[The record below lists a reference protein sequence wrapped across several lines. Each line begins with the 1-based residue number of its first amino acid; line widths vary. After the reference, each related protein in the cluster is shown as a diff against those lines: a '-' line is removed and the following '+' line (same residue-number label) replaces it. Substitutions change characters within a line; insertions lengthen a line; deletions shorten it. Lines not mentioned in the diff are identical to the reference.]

1 MGAAVETQG
10 MEACMSIR
18 LIAYLS
24 AAALA
29 AVVLAYGL
37 GRWQGSAA
45 ERRACE
51 AELHAAELTA
61 ERQARESE
69 RKAQEAQ
76 NAIVQDYERQV
87 ADYKRT
93 IDSYID
99 ADRLSDTST
108 CPKLSKPSG
117 TQPSLVCYT
126 RADIQRKVA
135 ESLALAAECD
145 EIAIRY
151 KAVVKAYQ
159 SAYGAKEE

>member
-1 MGAAVETQG
+1 MINVK
-10 MEACMSIR
+10 

-24 AAALA
+24 AAAIA

-51 AELHAAELTA
+51 AEIHAAELTA

-76 NAIVQDYERQV
+76 NAIVTDYERQV

-99 ADRLSDTST
+99 VDRLSDTST
-108 CPKLSKPSG
+108 CKDLPRAPG
-117 TQPSLVCYT
+117 AQPGLVCYT
-126 RADIQRKVA
+126 KSDISRKVA

-151 KAVVKAYQ
+151 KALVKAYN
-159 SAYGAKEE
+159 ALGAKEE

>member
-1 MGAAVETQG
+1 MINA
-10 MEACMSIR
+10 R

-37 GRWQGSAA
+37 GRWQGAAA

-51 AELHAAELTA
+51 AELHVAELTA

-76 NAIVQDYERQV
+76 NAIVQDYEHQI
-87 ADYKRT
+87 ADYRRT
-93 IDSYID
+93 VDAYVD
-99 ADRLSDTST
+99 ADRLSDTSA
-108 CPKLSKPSG
+108 CKDLPRASG
-117 TQPSLVCYT
+117 TQSGLVCYS
-126 RADIQRKVA
+126 RADISRKVA

-151 KAVVKAYQ
+151 KALVKAYQ

>member
-1 MGAAVETQG
+1 
-10 MEACMSIR
+10 MSIR
-18 LIAYLS
+18 LIACLS
-24 AAALA
+24 AAAIA

-61 ERQARESE
+61 ERQARDAE

-93 IDSYID
+93 IDAYVD
-99 ADRLSDTST
+99 ADSLSDTST
-108 CPKLSKPSG
+108 CKDLSRAPG
-117 TQPSLVCYT
+117 AQPGLVCYS
-126 RADIQRKVA
+126 RADIQRKVT
-135 ESLALAAECD
+135 ESLALAEECD
-145 EIAIRY
+145 QLAIRY
-151 KAVVKAYQ
+151 RAVVKVYQ

>member
-1 MGAAVETQG
+1 MIN
-10 MEACMSIR
+10 IR
-18 LIAYLS
+18 LLITLA

-29 AVVLAYGL
+29 AVCLAYGL

-51 AELHAAELTA
+51 AEIHAAELTA

-76 NAIVQDYERQV
+76 NGIIQDYEHQI
-87 ADYKRT
+87 ADYRRT
-93 IDSYID
+93 VDAYVD

-108 CPKLSKPSG
+108 CPKLPEAPSA
-117 TQPSLVCYT
+117 QPGLVCYT

-135 ESLALAAECD
+135 ESLAVGAECD

-151 KAVVKAYQ
+151 KALVRAYD
-159 SAYGAKEE
+159 SAVSAKEE

>member
-1 MGAAVETQG
+1 MINA
-10 MEACMSIR
+10 R
-18 LIAYLS
+18 LVAYLS

-29 AVVLAYGL
+29 AVALAYGI

-51 AELHAAELTA
+51 AEIHAAELTA

-93 IDSYID
+93 IDAYVD
-99 ADRLSDTST
+99 ADSLSDTSA
-108 CPKLSKPSG
+108 CKDLPRASG
-117 TQPSLVCYT
+117 AQPGLVCYT
-126 RADIQRKVA
+126 KSDISRKVA

-145 EIAIRY
+145 QLAIRY
-151 KAVVKAYQ
+151 RALVRAYE
-159 SAYGAKEE
+159 SARTQR

>member
-1 MGAAVETQG
+1 
-10 MEACMSIR
+10 MSIR

-29 AVVLAYGL
+29 AVCVAYAV
-37 GRWQGSAA
+37 GRFQGSAA

-51 AELHAAELTA
+51 AEIHAAELTA

-93 IDSYID
+93 IDAYADVD

-108 CPKLSKPSG
+108 CPKLPKAPG
-117 TQPSLVCYT
+117 AQPGLVCYT
-126 RADIQRKVA
+126 RAGIQEKVA

-151 KAVVKAYQ
+151 KAVVRAYE
-159 SAYGAKEE
+159 SAGTQR

>member
-1 MGAAVETQG
+1 
-10 MEACMSIR
+10 MSIR

-24 AAALA
+24 AAA
-29 AVVLAYGL
+29 VVLAYAV

-51 AELHAAELTA
+51 AEIHAAELTA
-61 ERQARESE
+61 ERQARETE

-76 NAIVQDYERQV
+76 NAIVQDYEHQI
-87 ADYKRT
+87 ADYRRT
-93 IDSYID
+93 VDAYVD
-99 ADRLSDTST
+99 ADSLSDTST
-108 CPKLSKPSG
+108 CPDLPQASG
-117 TQPSLVCYT
+117 AQPGLVCYT

-151 KAVVKAYQ
+151 KALVRAYD
-159 SAYGAKEE
+159 SAVSAKEE

>member
-1 MGAAVETQG
+1 
-10 MEACMSIR
+10 MSLR

-29 AVVLAYGL
+29 AVTLAYGI

-51 AELHAAELTA
+51 AEIHAAELTA

-76 NAIVQDYERQV
+76 NAIVQDYEHQI
-87 ADYKRT
+87 ADYRRT
-93 IDSYID
+93 VDAYVD

-108 CPKLSKPSG
+108 CKDLSKPSG
-117 TQPSLVCYT
+117 AQPGLVCYT

-151 KAVVKAYQ
+151 KALVKAYQ
-159 SAYGAKEE
+159 SAYSAKEE

>member
-1 MGAAVETQG
+1 
-10 MEACMSIR
+10 MSIR

-24 AAALA
+24 AAAIA

-76 NAIVQDYERQV
+76 NAIVTDYERQV

-99 ADRLSDTST
+99 TDRLSDTST
-108 CPKLSKPSG
+108 CPKLPKASG
-117 TQPSLVCYT
+117 TQPGLVC
-126 RADIQRKVA
+126 
-135 ESLALAAECD
+135 
-145 EIAIRY
+145 
-151 KAVVKAYQ
+151 
-159 SAYGAKEE
+159 

>member
-1 MGAAVETQG
+1 MINA
-10 MEACMSIR
+10 R
-18 LIAYLS
+18 LVAYLS

-37 GRWQGSAA
+37 GRFQGSAA

-51 AELHAAELTA
+51 VEIHAAELTA

-76 NAIVQDYERQV
+76 NAIVQDYEHQI
-87 ADYKRT
+87 ADYRRT
-93 IDSYID
+93 VDAYVD

-108 CPKLSKPSG
+108 CKDLSKPSG
-117 TQPSLVCYT
+117 AQPGAVCYT

>member
-1 MGAAVETQG
+1 MINA
-10 MEACMSIR
+10 R

-29 AVVLAYGL
+29 AVVLAYGI
-37 GRWQGSAA
+37 GRYQGSAA
-45 ERRACE
+45 EHRACE
-51 AELHAAELTA
+51 AEIHAAELTA
-61 ERQARESE
+61 ERQARDAE

-76 NAIVQDYERQV
+76 NAIVTDYERQV

-108 CPKLSKPSG
+108 CPKLPKASG
-117 TQPSLVCYT
+117 AESGLVCYT

-151 KAVVKAYQ
+151 KALVKAYQ
-159 SAYGAKEE
+159 SAYSAKEE

>member
-1 MGAAVETQG
+1 MIN
-10 MEACMSIR
+10 IR
-18 LIAYLS
+18 LLITL
-24 AAALA
+24 AAAAFA
-29 AVVLAYGL
+29 ACCLCYFA
-37 GRWQGSAA
+37 GRHQGSVS
-45 ERRACE
+45 ERKACE

-61 ERQARESE
+61 ERQAREEE
-69 RKAQEAQ
+69 RKAREAQ
-76 NAIVQDYERQV
+76 DAIVEDYERQV

-99 ADRLSDTST
+99 ADSLSDTST
-108 CPKLSKPSG
+108 CKDLPRAPG
-117 TQPSLVCYT
+117 TQPGLVCYT

>member
-1 MGAAVETQG
+1 MINA
-10 MEACMSIR
+10 R

-24 AAALA
+24 AAAIA

-37 GRWQGSAA
+37 GRYQGAAA

-51 AELHAAELTA
+51 AEIHAAELTA

-69 RKAQEAQ
+69 RRAQEAQ
-76 NAIVQDYERQV
+76 TAIVQDYERQV

-93 IDSYID
+93 VDAYVD
-99 ADRLSDTST
+99 ADRLSDTSA
-108 CPKLSKPSG
+108 CKDLSKPSG
-117 TQPSLVCYT
+117 TQPGLVCYT
-126 RADIQRKVA
+126 KSDIQRKVT

-151 KAVVKAYQ
+151 KALVKAYQ
-159 SAYGAKEE
+159 SAYSAKEE

>member
-1 MGAAVETQG
+1 MQ
-10 MEACMSIR
+10 IR
-18 LIAYLS
+18 LIAYIVT
-24 AAALA
+24 AAIA

-51 AELHAAELTA
+51 AEIHAAELTA

-76 NAIVQDYERQV
+76 NAIITDYERQV

-108 CPKLSKPSG
+108 CPKLPKPSG
-117 TQPSLVCYT
+117 AVSGLVCYS

-145 EIAIRY
+145 KIAIRY
-151 KAVVKAYQ
+151 KAVVKAYGAL
-159 SAYGAKEE
+159 SAKEE

>member
-1 MGAAVETQG
+1 
-10 MEACMSIR
+10 MSLR
-18 LIAYLS
+18 LIACLS

-29 AVVLAYGL
+29 AGALAYSI

-61 ERQARESE
+61 ERQARDAE

-99 ADRLSDTST
+99 ADSLSDTSA
-108 CPKLSKPSG
+108 CKDLPRASG
-117 TQPSLVCYT
+117 AQPDLVCYS

-145 EIAIRY
+145 QLAIRY
-151 KAVVKAYQ
+151 RALVRAYE
-159 SAYGAKEE
+159 SAGAQR

>member
-1 MGAAVETQG
+1 
-10 MEACMSIR
+10 MSLR
-18 LIAYLS
+18 LIASLV
-24 AAALA
+24 AVAFA
-29 AVVLAYGL
+29 AVCLAYGI
-37 GRWQGSAA
+37 GRYQGSAS

-51 AELHAAELTA
+51 AEIHAAELTA

-76 NAIVQDYERQV
+76 NGIIQDYEHQI
-87 ADYKRT
+87 ADYRRT

-99 ADRLSDTST
+99 TDRLSDTST
-108 CPKLSKPSG
+108 CKDLPKASG
-117 TQPSLVCYT
+117 AQPGLVCYT

-151 KAVVKAYQ
+151 GALVKAYQ
-159 SAYGAKEE
+159 SAYSAKEE

>member
-1 MGAAVETQG
+1 
-10 MEACMSIR
+10 MSIR
-18 LIAYLS
+18 LIACLS
-24 AAALA
+24 AAAIA
-29 AVVLAYGL
+29 VVVLAYGI

-51 AELHAAELTA
+51 AELHVAELTA

-69 RKAQEAQ
+69 RKVQEAQ
-76 NAIVQDYERQV
+76 NAIVQDYEHQI

-99 ADRLSDTST
+99 ADRLSGTST
-108 CPKLSKPSG
+108 CKDLPRASG
-117 TQPSLVCYT
+117 TQPGLVCYT

-145 EIAIRY
+145 QLAIRY
-151 KAVVKAYQ
+151 KAVVRAYE
-159 SAYGAKEE
+159 SVRTDR

>member
-1 MGAAVETQG
+1 
-10 MEACMSIR
+10 MSIR

-24 AAALA
+24 AAAFA

-51 AELHAAELTA
+51 AEIHAAELTA
-61 ERQARESE
+61 ERQARETE

-76 NAIVQDYERQV
+76 NGIIQDYERQV

-93 IDSYID
+93 IDSYVD

-108 CPKLSKPSG
+108 CPKLPKASG
-117 TQPSLVCYT
+117 AQPGLVCYT

-145 EIAIRY
+145 QLAIKY
-151 KAVVKAYQ
+151 KALVKAYQ
-159 SAYGAKEE
+159 SAYSAKEE

>member
-1 MGAAVETQG
+1 MING
-10 MEACMSIR
+10 R
-18 LIAYLS
+18 LLITF
-24 AAALA
+24 AAAAFA
-29 AVVLAYGL
+29 ACCLCYFA
-37 GRWQGSAA
+37 GRHQGSVS
-45 ERRACE
+45 ERKACE
-51 AELHAAELTA
+51 AEIHAAELTA

-108 CPKLSKPSG
+108 CKDLPRAPG
-117 TQPSLVCYT
+117 AQPGLVCYT

-145 EIAIRY
+145 QLAIRY
-151 KAVVKAYQ
+151 KALVKAYQ

>member
-1 MGAAVETQG
+1 
-10 MEACMSIR
+10 MSIR

-24 AAALA
+24 AAAIA
-29 AVVLAYGL
+29 AVCIAYGL

-76 NAIVQDYERQV
+76 NAIVEDYEHQI
-87 ADYKRT
+87 ADYRRT
-93 IDSYID
+93 VDAYVD
-99 ADRLSDTST
+99 ADSLSDTST
-108 CPKLSKPSG
+108 CPKLPKASG
-117 TQPSLVCYT
+117 AQSGLVCYT

-145 EIAIRY
+145 QLAIRY
-151 KAVVKAYQ
+151 KALVKAYQ
-159 SAYGAKEE
+159 SAYSAKEE

>member
-1 MGAAVETQG
+1 MQ
-10 MEACMSIR
+10 IR
-18 LIAYLS
+18 LIAYI
-24 AAALA
+24 AAAAIA
-29 AVVLAYGL
+29 AVALAYGI
-37 GRWQGSAA
+37 GRWQGSVS

-51 AELHAAELTA
+51 AEIHAAELTA

-69 RKAQEAQ
+69 RRAQEAQ
-76 NAIVQDYERQV
+76 NAIVEDYERQV

-108 CPKLSKPSG
+108 CPDVPAKPS
-117 TQPSLVCYT
+117 TQPGLVCYT

-151 KAVVKAYQ
+151 KALVRAYE
-159 SAYGAKEE
+159 SVRADR

>member
-1 MGAAVETQG
+1 MQ
-10 MEACMSIR
+10 IR

-29 AVVLAYGL
+29 AVVLAYGI
-37 GRWQGSAA
+37 GRYQGSAA

-51 AELHAAELTA
+51 AEIHAAELTA
-61 ERQARESE
+61 ERQARETE

-76 NAIVQDYERQV
+76 NAIVEDYERQV

-93 IDSYID
+93 IDSYVD
-99 ADRLSDTST
+99 ADRLSDTSA
-108 CPKLSKPSG
+108 CPKLPKASG
-117 TQPSLVCYT
+117 TQSGLVCYT

-135 ESLALAAECD
+135 ESLAVAAECD

-159 SAYGAKEE
+159 SAYSAKEE

>member
-1 MGAAVETQG
+1 MINV
-10 MEACMSIR
+10 R

-51 AELHAAELTA
+51 AEIHAAELTA
-61 ERQARESE
+61 ERQARETE

-76 NAIVQDYERQV
+76 NAIVTDYERQV

-93 IDSYID
+93 IDSYVD

-108 CPKLSKPSG
+108 CPKLPKASG
-117 TQPSLVCYT
+117 AQPGLVCYT
-126 RADIQRKVA
+126 KSDIQRKVA
-135 ESLALAAECD
+135 ESLAVGAECD

-151 KAVVKAYQ
+151 KALVKAYQ

>member
-1 MGAAVETQG
+1 
-10 MEACMSIR
+10 MSIR
-18 LIAYLS
+18 LIAYIA

-37 GRWQGSAA
+37 GRYQGSAA

-51 AELHAAELTA
+51 AEIHAAELTA
-61 ERQARESE
+61 ERQARDAE

-76 NAIVQDYERQV
+76 NAIVQDYEHQI
-87 ADYKRT
+87 ADYRRT
-93 IDSYID
+93 VDAYVD

-108 CPKLSKPSG
+108 CKDLPRAPG
-117 TQPSLVCYT
+117 AQPGLVCYT

-135 ESLALAAECD
+135 ESLAVGAECD

>member
-1 MGAAVETQG
+1 V
-10 MEACMSIR
+10 SLR

-29 AVVLAYGL
+29 AVVLAYGI

-51 AELHAAELTA
+51 AEIHAAELTA

-69 RKAQEAQ
+69 RRAQEAQ
-76 NAIVQDYERQV
+76 NAIVQDYEHQI
-87 ADYKRT
+87 ADYRRT
-93 IDSYID
+93 VDAYVD

-108 CPKLSKPSG
+108 CPKLPKTSG
-117 TQPSLVCYT
+117 AQPGLVCYT
-126 RADIQRKVA
+126 RADIQEKVA

-145 EIAIRY
+145 QLAIRY
-151 KAVVKAYQ
+151 RALVRAYE
-159 SAYGAKEE
+159 SVRADR

>member
-1 MGAAVETQG
+1 MIN
-10 MEACMSIR
+10 IR
-18 LIAYLS
+18 LLITLS

-29 AVVLAYGL
+29 AVCIAYAV

-76 NAIVQDYERQV
+76 NAIVEDYERQV

-108 CPKLSKPSG
+108 CKDLPRAPGAVSG
-117 TQPSLVCYT
+117 LVCYT
-126 RADIQRKVA
+126 KSDISRIVA
-135 ESLALAAECD
+135 ESLAVGAECD
-145 EIAIRY
+145 QLAIRY
-151 KAVVKAYQ
+151 KALVKAYQ
-159 SAYGAKEE
+159 SAYSAKEE